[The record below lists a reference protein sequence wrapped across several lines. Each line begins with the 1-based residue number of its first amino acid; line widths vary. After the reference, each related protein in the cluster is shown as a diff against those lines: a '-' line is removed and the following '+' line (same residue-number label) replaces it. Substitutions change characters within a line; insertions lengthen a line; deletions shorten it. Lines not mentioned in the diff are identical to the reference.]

1 MSVKQDEQE
10 ESLVANV
17 VVGEKQQDMSQ
28 SGSITDWIPTDQS
41 GTDWTPTDQ
50 SGITVK
56 TEPGTSD
63 QGWTEGQFLHDQGQ
77 FTVLENGN
85 QNGMQ
90 YNAQARDPTIFSR
103 SNFYCN
109 PIVFRII

>member
-1 MSVKQDEQE
+1 
-10 ESLVANV
+10 
-17 VVGEKQQDMSQ
+17 MSQ

-56 TEPGTSD
+56 TEPGTPD

-90 YNAQARDPTIFSR
+90 YNAQ
-103 SNFYCN
+103 NFQTGQNMHYQQYDISEYGDMPFPN
-109 PIVFRII
+109 TYLQPGMSWQQS